1 MKRPIGNN
9 ELLFIEW
16 VTDDQSFAHIS
27 LYIFFSRFNTGPNEY
42 FYRSNCHPSQDN
54 TTTINQIENTPL
66 VNTNQEYIGRTT
78 TDDDNDIFDE
88 MIQRSRHK
96 HLK

>member
-27 LYIFFSRFNTGPNEY
+27 IYFFSRFNTGPNEY
-42 FYRSNCHPSQDN
+42 FYKPNCHHSQDN
-54 TTTINQIENTPL
+54 TTTINRIENNSV

-78 TDDDNDIFDE
+78 NDIFDE
-88 MIQRSRHK
+88 MTQRSRHK
-96 HLK
+96 HN